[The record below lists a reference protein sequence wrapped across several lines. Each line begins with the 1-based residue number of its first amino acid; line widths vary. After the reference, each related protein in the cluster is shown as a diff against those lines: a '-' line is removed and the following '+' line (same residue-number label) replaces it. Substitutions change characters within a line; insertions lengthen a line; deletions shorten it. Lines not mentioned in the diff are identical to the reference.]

1 MILKR
6 IFSMLLVLFFT
17 GSSVFAQNKIFDNF
31 SQKELPGW
39 IWGNIDMTYSHNY
52 DNVENGFADIIAD
65 REISPGQFIGK
76 ITKVEPMLFTAGNFL
91 NLMLLG
97 VDNDVNFVVSIIYD
111 LDMNNRY
118 DENSDVMLVSNPIS
132 LNFHDWK
139 EVKVKLDEEN
149 FHLVTKVKED
159 FSITET
165 EAFALNIDFIAD
177 DDFKAGIFQSGIAL
191 VSEIQNKE
199 TFEDT
204 GLRSNVTSEESVFKA
219 KNYPNPFNPSTTITY
234 FLPEATDVTLTVYD
248 RLGREVSVLVSGN
261 QSEGTHS
268 VEFNAESLPSGIYF
282 YRIKTPLHTEV
293 MKMMLAK

>member
-1 MILKR
+1 MKR

>member
-1 MILKR
+1 
-6 IFSMLLVLFFT
+6 MLLVLFFT

>member
-1 MILKR
+1 MKR

-177 DDFKAGIFQSGIAL
+177 DDFKSGIFQSGIAL